1 MENLEK
7 WSSVMEEKMPR
18 FNDVVDRVKSA
29 ISNVKKKEKAKTNHE
44 EMFRIRMQ
52 QEMKIQG

>member
-29 ISNVKKKEKAKTNHE
+29 ISNVEKKEEAKTNHE